1 MAAMGGGVMARS
13 RGFTIVE
20 LLIVVV
26 VIAILAAISI
36 VAYNGIQER
45 ARQSK
50 INTDIAA
57 IMKAVQA
64 ARAAESKTLSQITG
78 STATGSNC
86 WVQPDG
92 TDLAALASTHG
103 CWTQYQQ
110 TLSLIGAAGGAN
122 LSRLVDPWGR
132 PYLIDE
138 NEGESGGCLRD
149 TVSVYK
155 RPFTTNFGTMTG
167 YATQNV
173 PLSGYSGC
181 S

>member
-1 MAAMGGGVMARS
+1 MGNVRLK
-13 RGFTIVE
+13 GFTIVE

-26 VIAILAAISI
+26 VIAILAAITI
-36 VAYNGIQER
+36 VSYNGIQNS

-50 INTDIAA
+50 MNSDIAT

-64 ARAAESKTLSQITG
+64 ARSAESKTLAQITG

-86 WVQPDG
+86 WSRADG
-92 TDLAALASTHG
+92 TDLAALPASDL
-103 CWTQYQQ
+103 CWSRYQQ
-110 TLSLIGAAGGAN
+110 ALTLLGAASGAN
-122 LSRLVDPWGR
+122 LGSLVDPWGR

-138 NEGESGGCLRD
+138 NEGEGGGCGRD
-149 TVSVYK
+149 TISVYK
-155 RPFTTNFGTMTG
+155 RPFTTAFGVLSG

-173 PLSGYSGC
+173 PLSGYTGC